1 MKILLLHISEGA
13 KCLPVAP
20 LGMACVAA
28 AAARAGHQVHRLVL
42 PPEEMK
48 ARLPGLLS
56 RLAFD
61 AIGISVRNI
70 DDQRRVD
77 PVFFPQ
83 QVRRVVDLCRR
94 CSSAPLI
101 VGGAG
106 FSIFPQRILDY
117 LGADYGIRGEGE
129 ISFVDLLD
137 RLQNHQP
144 VEDIGG
150 LVLPGRST
158 AAPGRFPDLATV
170 PLPLPG
176 RDLPLPAP
184 SADLWVPFQTRR
196 GCAMDCSYCS
206 TASIEGRPLRRRP
219 IGQAVANLKE
229 YLAAG
234 YRQFFL
240 VDNTFNLPESYAV
253 ELCETMQA
261 AGCSCVWKA
270 IVYPWRMSERLVRA
284 MAGAGCEEVSLGFE
298 SGSPGVL
305 RRMNKRYNPE
315 DVIGV
320 SRLFSRYGIKR
331 LGFLLLG
338 GPGETRDTVLESLQF
353 ADDLECEALKITVG
367 LRIYPGTPLEGVALR
382 EGVITAATDLL
393 RPTFYLAPGLEAW
406 LPATVAAWAAERPH
420 WLY

>member
-13 KCLPVAP
+13 KRPPVAP

-42 PPEEMK
+42 PPEEME
-48 ARLPGLLS
+48 ARLPELLS
-56 RLAFD
+56 GPAFD
-61 AIGISVRNI
+61 AIGMSVRNI

-83 QVRRVVDLCRR
+83 QVRWAVDLCRR
-94 CSSAPLI
+94 YSSAPLV

-106 FSIFPQRILDY
+106 FSMFPQRILDY

-129 ISFVDLLD
+129 VSFVDLLG

-158 AAPGRFPDLATV
+158 ATPGPFPDLSTV
-170 PLPLPG
+170 PLPRPG

-253 ELCETMQA
+253 ALCETMQA
-261 AGCSCVWKA
+261 EGCSCVWKA
-270 IVYPWRMSERLVRA
+270 IVYPWRVSERLVRA

-338 GPGETRDTVLESLQF
+338 GPGETRDSVLESLQF

-393 RPTFYLAPGLEAW
+393 RPTFYLAPGLETW
-406 LPATVAAWAAERPH
+406 LPATVAAWTAERPH